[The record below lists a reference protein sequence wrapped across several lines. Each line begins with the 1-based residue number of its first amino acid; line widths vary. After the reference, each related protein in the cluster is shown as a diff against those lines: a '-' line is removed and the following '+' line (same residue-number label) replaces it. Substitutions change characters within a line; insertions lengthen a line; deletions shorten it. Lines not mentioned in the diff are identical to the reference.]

1 MRLSVLLV
9 IAGVCL
15 ALPTLPQFR
24 AYQTVTNEI
33 EGSEGTQSTS
43 GTQDEQLDAALD
55 QIKSDVI
62 AKARDLREENDWV
75 NEITKIMDAYKTKT
89 DRVKT
94 DIAKQ
99 TNELKELLKKRRQ
112 IENLKLQNELEK
124 KLKDA
129 ESDLVTLQRATAS
142 VKAKEEAFNKNTA
155 DVTSTVAAIKA
166 QLDKLKG
173 GATGA
178 AAAPA
183 AADPAAKF

>member
-1 MRLSVLLV
+1 ME
-9 IAGVCL
+9 A
-15 ALPTLPQFR
+15 
-24 AYQTVTNEI
+24 
-33 EGSEGTQSTS
+33 SESS
-43 GTQDEQLDAALD
+43 SSAQDDQLDAALD

-89 DRVKT
+89 DRVKA

-99 TNELKELLKKRRQ
+99 TLELKELLKKRRQ

-142 VKAKEEAFNKNTA
+142 VKAKELAFNKNTA

-166 QLDKLKG
+166 QLEKLKG
-173 GATGA
+173 GAGA

-183 AADPAAKF
+183 ADAAPAEAAKF